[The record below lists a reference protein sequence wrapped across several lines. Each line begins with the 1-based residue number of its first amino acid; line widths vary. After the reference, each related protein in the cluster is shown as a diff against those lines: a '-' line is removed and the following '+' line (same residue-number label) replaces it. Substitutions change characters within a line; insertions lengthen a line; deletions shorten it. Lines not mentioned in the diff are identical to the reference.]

1 MQGSFNRN
9 HHLMDDYCFINKRTL
24 KKLEN
29 NPFELFLI
37 HIDLVNDNVYN
48 DDEKRFIKWLKLI
61 KAKDMVEMSKIA
73 KGDKNME
80 QAVKFMRSFV
90 NDEEVLDI
98 YDKINDVKY
107 YAKEE
112 GLAEGLVKGKRE
124 TAKKMLEKG
133 LSIKDISEIT
143 GLSLSEINSLKD

>member
-1 MQGSFNRN
+1 
-9 HHLMDDYCFINKRTL
+9 
-24 KKLEN
+24 
-29 NPFELFLI
+29 
-37 HIDLVNDNVYN
+37 
-48 DDEKRFIKWLKLI
+48 
-61 KAKDMVEMSKIA
+61 
-73 KGDKNME
+73 ME

-112 GLAEGLVKGKRE
+112 GHAEGLAEGHVKGIAENKKE

-133 LSIKDISEIT
+133 ISIQDISEIT
-143 GLSLSEINSLKD
+143 GLSLSEINSFKD